1 MQLPGVKA
9 NSVYRLDLA
18 MLSVDLIIRDKEGK
32 FLNANSVTGLAN
44 NGLNSLFNRSSLYLN
59 NVPVNQSS
67 LFHNYKSYLH
77 QLISLSRMEKACI
90 GRTTGFIYA
99 TGSQVDDFD
108 VGTNPSFAARRAM
121 WGPDFKKT
129 VRLCGLI
136 YHDLVISMF
145 YIMVNLF
152 YILINFSRNETR
164 QVYPQGST

>member
-1 MQLPGVKA
+1 
-9 NSVYRLDLA
+9 

-32 FLNANSVTGLAN
+32 FLNSNSVTGLAN

-136 YHDLVISMF
+136 YHDLVTNMF

-152 YILINFSRNETR
+152 YIMINFSRNETR
-164 QVYPQGST
+164 QVFLPV

>member
-1 MQLPGVKA
+1 
-9 NSVYRLDLA
+9 

-32 FLNANSVTGLAN
+32 YLQSNSVTALAN

-99 TGSQVDDFD
+99 TGSQVDDFN
-108 VGTNPSFAARRAM
+108 VATNPSFATRRAI
-121 WGPDFKKT
+121 WGSDFKKT

-136 YHDLVISMF
+136 YHDLVMRMF
-145 YIMVNLF
+145 YIIVSLI
-152 YILINFSRNETR
+152 YIMINFPRKETR
-164 QVYPQGST
+164 QVCCVLYILKYI